1 MPTAKPLGTARPEWR
16 QGWTQLGFRNY
27 QNHNHFVEPGLVGTP
42 PDSIYNNRP
51 VRIGRRLVL
60 VLLFAMTPV
69 VAVYTYWTARW
80 SSRNYIADL
89 KRETRA
95 TTRALAPVVAGY
107 IQRGQWTQVHQML
120 QRMSADGTDGA
131 VLQSNGNLWY
141 AVAEFPRG
149 LTAAAMHGLWN
160 PVSELPRSLTATVVS
175 RDNGTGGPGFDF
187 EQSIGEN
194 YWFCRI
200 VPLSNSSRVIG
211 YLVVAQDWTDIDE
224 DVRERMLPPV
234 GAALLV
240 TALIALLIPILV
252 SRYVSRPLAELSRR
266 VLRFSGAEELGKTF
280 ANNEVELL
288 SDEFQRLDQRLTK
301 AHEDLLERHR
311 YELELDRRLQRADR
325 LATIGTL
332 ASGLA
337 HEIGTP
343 MAVIRTRTELLLE
356 GNPNPEKTREGLE
369 IILSQIERITRIVR
383 MLLDYA
389 RSRESVRAKHDV
401 RTIIEHVLKLV
412 ETEGKRRGVRVVV
425 EPSSRPLSLECDA
438 EQLQQVFINLAV
450 NAFDAMT
457 PNGGTLRVST
467 EVEQKDHHTPIVKV
481 TFEDNGSGVS
491 PQFQEHLFDPFFTTK
506 PPGKGTGMGL
516 SVSQAI
522 IRDHNGEISF
532 DSEPSST
539 RFYVRIPM
547 APGNEAPHINGDAR
561 VER

>member
-1 MPTAKPLGTARPEWR
+1 M
-16 QGWTQLGFRNY
+16 
-27 QNHNHFVEPGLVGTP
+27 
-42 PDSIYNNRP
+42 
-51 VRIGRRLVL
+51 RIGRRLVL
-60 VLLFAMTPV
+60 VLLLAMTPV
-69 VAVYTYWTARW
+69 IAVYTYWTAQW

-107 IQRGQWTQVHQML
+107 IQRRQWTQVHEML
-120 QRMSADGTDGA
+120 QRMSADETDGA
-131 VLQSNGNLWY
+131 VLQSNGELWY
-141 AVAEFPRG
+141 AVSDLPRQ
-149 LTAAAMHGLWN
+149 LIVAAAHGA
-160 PVSELPRSLTATVVS
+160 V
-175 RDNGTGGPGFDF
+175 GTDGFDF
-187 EQSIGEN
+187 EESVGDS

-200 VPLSNSSRVIG
+200 VPLNTGKLIG
-211 YLVVAQDWTDIDE
+211 YLLVAQDWTDIDE
-224 DVRERMLPPV
+224 DTRQRMLPPV

-240 TALIALLIPILV
+240 TALIAALIPILV

-266 VLRFSGAEELGKTF
+266 VLRFSDAEQLGKPL

-288 SDEFQRLDQRLTK
+288 SEEFQRLDQRLTK
-301 AHEDLLERHR
+301 AHGDLLERHR

-356 GNPNPEKTREGLE
+356 GNPHLEKTREGLE

-389 RSRESVRAKHDV
+389 RSREPVRAEHDV

-412 ETEGKRRGVRVVV
+412 ETEAKRRGVRIVA
-425 EPSSRPLSLECDA
+425 ESSNGPLAVECDA

-457 PNGGTLRVST
+457 PSGGTLRVST
-467 EVEQKDHHTPIVKV
+467 EVEQKDDPTPILKL
-481 TFEDNGSGVS
+481 TFEDNGSGV
-491 PQFQEHLFDPFFTTK
+491 PQHFQEHLFDPFFTSK

-522 IRDHNGEISF
+522 IHDHNGEISF
-532 DSEPSST
+532 DSGPVGT

-547 APGNEAPHINGDAR
+547 APGQTASHLNGDVR
-561 VER
+561 VELST